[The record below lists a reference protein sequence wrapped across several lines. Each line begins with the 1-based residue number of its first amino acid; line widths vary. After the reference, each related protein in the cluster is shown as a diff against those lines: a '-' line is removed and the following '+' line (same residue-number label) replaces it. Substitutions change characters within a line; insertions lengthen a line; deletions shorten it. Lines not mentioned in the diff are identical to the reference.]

1 MPGRLPLSDVTFLSL
16 GDSPAVARLRAD
28 GKYDHLRLRKRS
40 ACGSAVVA
48 ARALRDHLRAEE
60 SLPSSPSLLQRR
72 RAQCEHEALT
82 LLMGTHPRCGA
93 SSPIFRLPPELISC
107 ILRHHREAHAS
118 LWTQRRH
125 DHQECAGSSG
135 ASIVL
140 GGSVQT
146 PGRNYSD
153 FW

>member
-28 GKYDHLRLRKRS
+28 GKYDHLHLRKRS

-48 ARALRDHLRAEE
+48 ARAIRDHLRAEE
-60 SLPSSPSLLQRR
+60 SQPSPPTLLERR
-72 RAQCEHEALT
+72 RAQCEHEALA

-93 SSPIFRLPPELISC
+93 SSPIFRLPPELVQG

-118 LWTQRRH
+118 LWGQRRH
-125 DHQECAGSSG
+125 DQESAGASG

-140 GGSVQT
+140 GGSVQI